1 MIERRIIYELYSVIN
16 EYDILLD
23 ELYEKLSSDEFSDFV
38 AKNELHCYDF
48 NSLVEIF
55 YEIVTRLDVKQNG
68 TTYQ

>member
-55 YEIVTRLDVKQNG
+55 YEIVTRLDVK
-68 TTYQ
+68 

>member
-48 NSLVEIF
+48 KSLVEIF
-55 YEIVTRLDVKQNG
+55 YEIVTRLDVK
-68 TTYQ
+68 